1 VRFGSC
7 VVDTYA
13 KHMCNIDIHYIYT
26 LYIYIYQRVY
36 TQYMLSDHCDLAYRV
51 IVGRA
56 DLFGASHA
64 LVF

>member
-13 KHMCNIDIHYIYT
+13 KHTCNIDIH
-26 LYIYIYQRVY
+26 YIYIYQRVY